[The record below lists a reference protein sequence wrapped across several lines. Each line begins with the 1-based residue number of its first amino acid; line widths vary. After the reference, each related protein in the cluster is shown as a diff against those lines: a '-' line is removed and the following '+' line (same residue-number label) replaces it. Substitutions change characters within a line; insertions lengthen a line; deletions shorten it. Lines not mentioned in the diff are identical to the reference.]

1 MRAFILGVVAAAAL
15 AALAG
20 AGLNQIQQ
28 TSAQAYHGSS
38 GRLDYQESVNF
49 YGREG

>member
-1 MRAFILGVVAAAAL
+1 MRAFVLGVAAAAIL
-15 AALAG
+15 AAVAG

-28 TSAQAYHGSS
+28 SSAQAYHGSS
-38 GRLDYQESVNF
+38 GRLDYQESVDF